1 MKHQAKGKTLVGKPY
16 AGNPLVRFEE
26 REVAPAATP
35 RRGSLLHKRTAGFFI
50 MALLVGGVQADDL
63 TWTGAESATWNT
75 TALNWK
81 NAGGTACA
89 WTDGNQAVFPSGSTV
104 TDITVSGEVKPTRLK
119 VVAGQW
125 SFGGNATLRI
135 TDGLM
140 GQAGADPTVGV
151 TFKDGLTVRSGMDE
165 SGASVDMNL
174 ANLTIEHA
182 SFLCPSN
189 LFHNN
194 WNTTPFPAQAQG
206 IITIGDGGNL
216 TANKLVLS
224 PATTQ
229 AGWENYVVNI
239 YTNGVLNL
247 LKGLNSE
254 FEYNYGAIHSDG
266 GAIQG
271 ANFMNLS
278 AIITTT
284 TKITLGPGGVRF
296 TGNGGSQWVGG
307 LIEGDGPVMFDRTDI
322 VYFRASG
329 TWPTNTYTGGTHF
342 LKSLMVSI
350 NNDRNFGAVPAVAT
364 NNVFVNAS
372 PTFLAEGATAMFAP
386 TRGFVLA
393 ANATLK
399 IGGNNGGLIFKGPI
413 TGTNHAGT
421 ANGTIS
427 TDTAAWN
434 PRHLAIEPARGV
446 TNRFGRLIVKGR
458 DLIVAGEGVTE
469 LNAKATTVEND
480 AGNLVIN
487 GVRLSVTNGLLK
499 VVNAP
504 NIGHH
509 GHLMVSGGEVDFSQ
523 ISGEYINAFRQPGTT
538 TVCRAGSMICS
549 SFRIGEGQSS
559 PEKALL
565 RMGTGG
571 TLLCKGFSMSA
582 KTDSGS
588 GNVTDLKSSA
598 QIDWDGGVIAAR
610 DGTSEKARTNFLG
623 TVSHPGEID
632 AWINRVKVYVREG
645 GAVVSN
651 NSEIC
656 IRLPLQ
662 HGVAEGL
669 DGGFT
674 KWGTG
679 VMKFVHDL
687 NEGEVSFNTFN
698 GPINVEQGT
707 LAMGSASNF
716 LSTVAL
722 NVRSGATFNG
732 NSMCQTF
739 ASLGGTGNVTSPSK
753 LTLTDAFAPG
763 YGTNEI
769 GTLTVAGALGEVR
782 DGAELQ
788 IDLDAEGHSDCLSY
802 AAALD
807 LSKLRL
813 VVNDLEKLNQDR
825 KYVIATNLTSCA
837 NEFASS
843 NLPQGWYLKRT
854 TSGGKVSLTL
864 VFAKGTTVLFR

>member
-1 MKHQAKGKTLVGKPY
+1 MNSRMSFAL
-16 AGNPLVRFEE
+16 
-26 REVAPAATP
+26 AALTAALGA
-35 RRGSLLHKRTAGFFI
+35 GSL
-50 MALLVGGVQADDL
+50 QADDL

-81 NAGGTACA
+81 DAGGTACA
-89 WTDGNQAVFPSGSTV
+89 WTDGNQAVFPSGCTV
-104 TDITVSGEVKPTRLK
+104 TNITVSGEVKPTRLK

-125 SFGGNATLRI
+125 SFGGNATLRL
-135 TDGLM
+135 TDGRM

-151 TFKDGLTVRSGMDE
+151 TFKDGLTVRPGTGVSGIN
-165 SGASVDMNL
+165 VDMNF

-189 LFHNN
+189 RFHNN
-194 WNTTPFPAQAQG
+194 WNTTPFSAQAQG

-216 TANKLVLS
+216 TANNLVLS
-224 PATTQ
+224 PATTL
-229 AGWENYVVNI
+229 AGQENYVVNI

-247 LKGLNSE
+247 LAGLHSE
-254 FEYNYGAIHSDG
+254 FSSKYGTIHCDG
-266 GAIQG
+266 GAIEG
-271 ANFMNLS
+271 ANLMNIN
-278 AIITTT
+278 AIFTT

-296 TGNGGSQWVGG
+296 TGTGTQRVSGR
-307 LIEGDGPVMFDRTDI
+307 IEGDGPVMLDRTSI
-322 VYFRASG
+322 VYFRAYG
-329 TWPTNTYTGGTHF
+329 TTGPTNAYTGGTHF
-342 LKSLMVSI
+342 LKSLIFVV
-350 NNDRNFGAVPAVAT
+350 NNDRNFGAVPAVTT
-364 NNVFVNAS
+364 NNVFVDAS
-372 PTFLAEGATAMFAP
+372 PTLLGEGGTAIFPP
-386 TRGFVLA
+386 TRGFVLD
-393 ANATLK
+393 ANATMK
-399 IGGNNGGLIFKGPI
+399 IGGNGGGLIFRGPI
-413 TGTNHAGT
+413 IGTNHAGT

-427 TDTAAWN
+427 TETASWT
-434 PRHLAIEPARGV
+434 PTHLAIEPAAGV
-446 TNRFGRLIVKGR
+446 TNRFGKLIVKGR

-469 LNAKATTVEND
+469 VNMKTTKVEND
-480 AGNLVIN
+480 AGILVIN
-487 GVRLSVTNGLLK
+487 GAKLSVTNGLLTA
-499 VVNAP
+499 VNTSY
-504 NIGHH
+504 IGNR
-509 GHLMVSGGEVDFSQ
+509 GHLMVSGGVADFSR
-523 ISGEYINAFRQPGTT
+523 ISSEYLNAFRLPGTT
-538 TVCRAGSMICS
+538 TVCRAGTMICNN
-549 SFRIGEGQSS
+549 FRMGEDQNS

-565 RMGTGG
+565 RMEKGG
-571 TLLCKGFSMSA
+571 TLLCNGFYQSFR
-582 KTDSGS
+582 TNTV
-588 GNVTDLKSSA
+588 GNVTDLTTSA

-610 DGTSEKARTNFLG
+610 DSASARTYFLG
-623 TVSHPGEID
+623 TSSRTGQIN
-632 AWINRVKVYVREG
+632 AWIDRVKVYVREG

-651 NSEIC
+651 NCEIR

-662 HGVAEGL
+662 HGVSEGQ

-679 VMKFVHDL
+679 MMAFVHDL

-698 GPINVEQGT
+698 GPINVEQGMLT
-707 LAMGSASNF
+707 MGSASNF
-716 LSTVAL
+716 LPTVAL

-732 NSMCQTF
+732 NTMCQTF

-763 YGTNEI
+763 YGTNTI
-769 GTLTVAGALGEVR
+769 GTLTVAAALGEVK

-837 NEFASS
+837 NDFASS

-864 VFAKGTTVLFR
+864 AFAKGTTILFR